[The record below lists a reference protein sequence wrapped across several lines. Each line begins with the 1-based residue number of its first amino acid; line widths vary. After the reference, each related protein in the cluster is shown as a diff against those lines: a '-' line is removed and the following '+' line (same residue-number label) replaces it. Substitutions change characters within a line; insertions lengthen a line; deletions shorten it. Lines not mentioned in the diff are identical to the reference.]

1 MHSSKP
7 RRFDNAINAGSMA
20 DIAFLLLIFFLVT
33 TKIVE
38 EQGVFVKL
46 PPWDPTQQPV
56 DINENN
62 VLSIKVNSLNQL
74 MVEGQ
79 ISDFSN
85 LRSRVKSFILD
96 PVREPDEAVVSLQ
109 NDRGTHYQTYIL
121 AYNEIKAAYT
131 ELWDD
136 RAQQQYAIP
145 YNELPAADQKAIRD
159 KIPLVISEAEP
170 TEIGE
175 QQRD

>member
-1 MHSSKP
+1 MQHSKP
-7 RRFDNAINAGSMA
+7 RRFDNAINASSMA

-56 DINENN
+56 DLNENN
-62 VLSIKVNSLNQL
+62 VLSIKVNALNQL
-74 MVEGQ
+74 MIEGQ

-85 LRSRVKSFILD
+85 LRSRVKSFIME

-109 NDRGTHYQTYIL
+109 NDRGTHYQTYVL
-121 AYNEIKAAYT
+121 AYNEIKAAYS
-131 ELWDD
+131 ELWDAWAEQHFG
-136 RAQQQYAIP
+136 RP
-145 YNELPAADQKAIRD
+145 YDELTSADQKTVRD

-175 QQRD
+175 QKQD